1 MRQKRRG
8 EGRRILFDIGRSLA
22 TIEVLE
28 KPMGQAGQFP
38 PEGKDSMQSMD
49 EFLEK
54 MKGRRVAVL
63 GIGVSNRPLLSLLCQ
78 AGAVVTACDKKTEE
92 ELGDV
97 AHQLRQQGVELHLG
111 KNYLEGLDQDV
122 IFKSPGIRPDVP
134 QLEEARR
141 RGCQITSEM
150 EVFFDVCPCP
160 ILAVTG
166 SDGKTTTTTLIAEIL
181 SRAGYKVWVGGNI
194 GQPLLPMA
202 GQMAPDH
209 LCVVE
214 LSSFQL
220 MTMKKSPHIAVVT
233 NVTPNHL
240 DWHKDFQEYV
250 DAKKAVFANQKEGDR
265 AVFNYDNEITK
276 GFYDETPNGVY
287 FSRTNK
293 IDNGYGLNGDM
304 IALFEGGNVK
314 RDILNVND
322 IYIPGVHNIE
332 NYMAAIAAVDGLVSD
347 EVIRATAK
355 GFVGVSHRIEF
366 VRELDGVKY
375 YNDSIASSPA
385 RTTAGL
391 NSFDKKVI
399 LIAGG
404 YDKKIPFDDFGAVVN
419 DKVKKLVLCGF
430 TADKIEAAV
439 KNANN
444 YNEEA
449 LPIYKLTDFK
459 EAVEKARAVA
469 ERGDV
474 VILSPACASFDLF
487 KNFEERGNTF
497 KDIVNMF

>member
-1 MRQKRRG
+1 MDKVREFNQK
-8 EGRRILFDIGRSLA
+8 I
-22 TIEVLE
+22 
-28 KPMGQAGQFP
+28 
-38 PEGKDSMQSMD
+38 
-49 EFLEK
+49 
-54 MKGRRVAVL
+54 KGVKAAVI
-63 GIGVSNRPLLSLLCQ
+63 GIGVSNVPLIRFLTER
-78 AGAVVTACDKKTEE
+78 GARVVAHDKRTAEQ
-92 ELGDV
+92 LGDTYTE
-97 AHQLRQQGVELHLG
+97 LSGLGVEFVLG
-111 KNYLEGLDQDV
+111 DGYLDKIDEDV
-122 IFKSPGIRPDVP
+122 KIVFKTPGVRYDVP
-134 QLEEARR
+134 AIKAAVDKGAELS
-141 RGCQITSEM
+141 SEM
-150 EVFFDVCPCP
+150 ELFFELCPAE
-160 ILAVTG
+160 IIAVTG
-166 SDGKTTTTTLIAEIL
+166 SDGKTTTTSLINDML
-181 SRAGYKVWVGGNI
+181 TRGGYKCYLGGNI
-194 GQPLLPMA
+194 GTPLIYQVEEIKA
-202 GQMAPDH
+202 EDKV
-209 LCVVE
+209 VVE

-220 MTMKKSPHIAVVT
+220 HTMKKSPHIAVVT

>member
-1 MRQKRRG
+1 MDKVREFNQK
-8 EGRRILFDIGRSLA
+8 I
-22 TIEVLE
+22 
-28 KPMGQAGQFP
+28 
-38 PEGKDSMQSMD
+38 
-49 EFLEK
+49 
-54 MKGRRVAVL
+54 KGVKAAVI
-63 GIGVSNRPLLSLLCQ
+63 GIGVSNVPLIRFLTER
-78 AGAVVTACDKKTEE
+78 GARVVAHDKRTAEQ
-92 ELGDV
+92 LGDTYKE
-97 AHQLRQQGVELHLG
+97 LSGLGVEFVLG
-111 KNYLEGLDQDV
+111 DGYLDKIDEDV
-122 IFKSPGIRPDVP
+122 KIVFKTPGVRYDVP
-134 QLEEARR
+134 AIKAAVDKGAELS
-141 RGCQITSEM
+141 SEM
-150 EVFFDVCPCP
+150 ELFFELCPAE
-160 ILAVTG
+160 IIAVTG
-166 SDGKTTTTTLIAEIL
+166 SDGKTTTTSLINDML
-181 SRAGYKVWVGGNI
+181 TRGGYKCYLGGNI
-194 GQPLLPMA
+194 GTPLIYQVEEIKA
-202 GQMAPDH
+202 EDKV
-209 LCVVE
+209 VVE

-220 MTMKKSPHIAVVT
+220 HTMKKSPHIAVVT

-276 GFYDETPNGVY
+276 GFYNETPNGVY

-304 IALFEGGNVK
+304 IALFEDGKVK

-355 GFVGVSHRIEF
+355 GFVGVPHRIEF

-404 YDKKIPFDDFGAVVN
+404 YDKKIPFDDFGTVVN

-439 KNANN
+439 KNADN
-444 YNEEA
+444 YNAEA

-469 ERGDV
+469 ESGDV

>member
-28 KPMGQAGQFP
+28 KPIGQAGQFP

-92 ELGDV
+92 ELGEV

-202 GQMAPDH
+202 GQMAPEPPVRGGAFLLSVDDH
-209 LCVVE
+209 E
-214 LSSFQL
+214 
-220 MTMKKSPHIAVVT
+220 KKP
-233 NVTPNHL
+233 PCGG
-240 DWHKDFQEYV
+240 
-250 DAKKAVFANQKEGDR
+250 GDQCDPQPSGS
-265 AVFNYDNEITK
+265 AQIH
-276 GFYDETPNGVY
+276 G
-287 FSRTNK
+287 
-293 IDNGYGLNGDM
+293 
-304 IALFEGGNVK
+304 
-314 RDILNVND
+314 
-322 IYIPGVHNIE
+322 
-332 NYMAAIAAVDGLVSD
+332 
-347 EVIRATAK
+347 
-355 GFVGVSHRIEF
+355 
-366 VRELDGVKY
+366 
-375 YNDSIASSPA
+375 
-385 RTTAGL
+385 
-391 NSFDKKVI
+391 
-399 LIAGG
+399 
-404 YDKKIPFDDFGAVVN
+404 
-419 DKVKKLVLCGF
+419 
-430 TADKIEAAV
+430 
-439 KNANN
+439 
-444 YNEEA
+444 
-449 LPIYKLTDFK
+449 
-459 EAVEKARAVA
+459 
-469 ERGDV
+469 
-474 VILSPACASFDLF
+474 
-487 KNFEERGNTF
+487 
-497 KDIVNMF
+497 